1 MANLVVAGACNLK
14 CAYCFAGDHMR
25 ALKDSAAAAFIAL
38 EAFEARLD
46 FLDRSGIDEIRL
58 IGGEPTLHPHFPE
71 LIRRARRR
79 GKHIVVFSHGL
90 LSARA
95 LACLEALSPDECTV
109 LVNTNAT
116 RFPDGPKEEEQIR
129 RRATLRR
136 LGPRALLGFTIYRT
150 DFRLDFLLPLVIETG
165 CRKSIRLGLAQP
177 SLSGSNVHLHPK
189 QYPVVGRKIAAFA
202 RKAAGA
208 GVKLEFDCGFVRCM
222 FSSADLAALREAGA
236 DLGWRCNPILDV
248 DLSGQVLHCF
258 PLADKLQAPLTGSV
272 DAASLRT
279 ALIAQAQPYRL
290 AGIYKECSTCPFKA
304 SGECMGGCLA
314 GTLRRFRHATIRVVV
329 SADTLV
335 TAGHA
340 SSVALVG

>member
-1 MANLVVAGACNLK
+1 MANLVVASVCNLK
-14 CAYCFAGDHMR
+14 CAYCFAGDHMQ
-25 ALKDSAAAAFIAL
+25 ALKDSAAPAFISL
-38 EAFEARLD
+38 ETFEARLD

-71 LIRRARRR
+71 MVRRARRR
-79 GKHIVVFSHGL
+79 GKHIVIFSHGL
-90 LSARA
+90 LSEKT
-95 LACLEALSPDECTV
+95 LACLAALSPAECTV
-109 LVNTNAT
+109 LVNMNAT
-116 RFPDGPKEEEQIR
+116 RFREGPNEEEQAQ

-150 DFRLDFLLPLVIETG
+150 DLRLDFLLPLVVETG
-165 CRKSIRLGLAQP
+165 SRKSIRLGLAQP
-177 SLSGSNVHLHPK
+177 SLSGSNAHLHPK

-202 RKAAGA
+202 RRAMEA

-222 FSSADLAALREAGA
+222 FSGADLAALREAGA

-248 DLSGQVLHCF
+248 ALSGQALHCF
-258 PLADKLQAPLTGSV
+258 PLARKLQTPITDTV
-272 DAASLRT
+272 DAASLRAT
-279 ALIAQAQPYRL
+279 LTAQARPYRA

-314 GTLRRFRHATIRVVV
+314 STLRRFRPATIRVVV

-335 TAGHA
+335 TAGPT
-340 SSVALVG
+340 SSAAPAG